1 MEIINAATVINR
13 NNVNM
18 LFITIPIPSTSRT
31 NYFNDVDEHHET
43 ILFYRGDELNILFP
57 RHKNDTRFTIGNISE
72 NSITTTTSDEPI
84 YLKDIKGAKLILN
97 DDYGGK
103 RRTKRRTKRKNRR
116 NKSRKNRRNRSR
128 KNRRNK
134 SRKK

>member
-1 MEIINAATVINR
+1 MEFNIVNADTVINK

-18 LFITIPIPSTSRT
+18 LFIRTIPIPSTSTR
-31 NYFNDVDEHHET
+31 NYVFNDEDDAET

-116 NKSRKNRRNRSR
+116 NRSR
-128 KNRRNK
+128 
-134 SRKK
+134 RK

>member
-1 MEIINAATVINR
+1 MEIIDADTVINK

-18 LFITIPIPSTSRT
+18 LFITIPIPSTSTR
-31 NYFNDVDEHHET
+31 NYFNDVDDAET

-57 RHKNDTRFTIGNISE
+57 RHKNVTSFTIANISE

-116 NKSRKNRRNRSR
+116 NRSR
-128 KNRRNK
+128 
-134 SRKK
+134 RK

>member
-1 MEIINAATVINR
+1 MEFNIVNADTVINK

-18 LFITIPIPSTSRT
+18 LFIRTIPIPSTSTR
-31 NYFNDVDEHHET
+31 NYVFNDEDDAET

-57 RHKNDTRFTIGNISE
+57 RHKNVTRFTIGKISE

-103 RRTKRRTKRKNRR
+103 RRTKRRTKRKNR
-116 NKSRKNRRNRSR
+116 KNRSR
-128 KNRRNK
+128 
-134 SRKK
+134 RK